1 MYVIK
6 YNTEI
11 YPGTYS
17 DMDGCYLYP
26 SSYFNKQKP
35 KVFKTLKGAE
45 KHLSNLKKKLFME
58 KMLMYIILRLLNGL
72 KMI

>member
-35 KVFKTLKGAE
+35 KVFKTLKVQ
-45 KHLSNLKKKLFME
+45 KS
-58 KMLMYIILRLLNGL
+58 ILVT
-72 KMI
+72 